1 MLQGSRMF
9 QKGKRCLL
17 PFCRHG
23 EVGLPLVWHSFFGR
37 KASPTSRSFV
47 RPLPSVNTWASRLCP
62 FPLSRCPPQATLIM
76 PGGDGRGGRKTW
88 CHFSLSQVS
97 HNASLS
103 LYLPFTIR
111 CPSPCQW
118 LIRLGLVYAS
128 VVFFV
133 LNCATTV
140 AVDRT
145 NYCLLRVFLFKS
157 VSQKT
162 QPTGMCS
169 YWAVQCFVF
178 FFFSPP
184 CV

>member
-103 LYLPFTIR
+103 LSPFHDPVSVSVPVANKIR
-111 CPSPCQW
+111 ACLCVCRLFRAELCHHRRCRQNELLSSPC
-118 LIRLGLVYAS
+118 IP
-128 VVFFV
+128 F
-133 LNCATTV
+133 
-140 AVDRT
+140 
-145 NYCLLRVFLFKS
+145 
-157 VSQKT
+157 
-162 QPTGMCS
+162 
-169 YWAVQCFVF
+169 
-178 FFFSPP
+178 
-184 CV
+184 